1 VSKKENFVEVTS
13 FVEAFGSWA
22 RAQADIEAAAL
33 VGSHARDSATEES
46 DVDLMILTTGVAS
59 YFENR
64 SWISRFGDVGECKV
78 ENWGRVKSLR
88 AFYKDGTEVE
98 YNFSTPDWADVP
110 VEEGTYHVIAN
121 GMKIIYDPQG
131 VLKALQESVL

>member
-1 VSKKENFVEVTS
+1 MEVTS